1 METRNSWRMLDGE
14 TEVERSWTHQ
24 LGWRT
29 RSSVDGGGVDGE
41 GGRVQVGE
49 V

>member
-1 METRNSWRMLDGE
+1 METRNSRRMLDSE

-41 GGRVQVGE
+41 RGRVQVRD